1 MVYKETL
8 TKLWDIITEKC
19 IIIGLDAYRTRYL
32 VRRAIQN
39 FNKFFSKKKCE
50 DNTSMLVN
58 VRDMYRNIWNDPTN
72 KDLLTN
78 WSTRKRKK
86 VNQGPPAG
94 NDLIILSTVIH
105 HSNKNKKSIS
115 LLTLDYDF
123 IIFKSE
129 INKFFDVQIEDG
141 WLIPD

>member
-1 MVYKETL
+1 MR
-8 TKLWDIITEKC
+8 KLWDIITEKC
-19 IIIGLDAYRTRYL
+19 NIIGLEAYQIRYL

-39 FNKFFSKKKCE
+39 FNKFFSEKKCD
-50 DNTSMLVN
+50 DNISMLVN
-58 VRDMYRNIWNDPTN
+58 VQDMYRKIWNDPNN
-72 KDLLTN
+72 KDLLAN

-86 VNQGPPAG
+86 VNQGPPSG
-94 NDLIILSTVIH
+94 NDLIILSTVIY
-105 HSNKNKKSIS
+105 HSNKNKKYIS

-129 INKFFDVQIEDG
+129 IKNIFDVQIEDG